1 MKEDSGKK
9 YKMDKTAF
17 KVSTFE
23 EADNHY
29 GFWKNKSMKERFD
42 AAFYLIQQA
51 YGTTNSTRLDRTVFS
66 KRKHN

>member
-1 MKEDSGKK
+1 
-9 YKMDKTAF
+9 MDKNAF

-29 GFWKNKSMKERFD
+29 GFWKNKSMKERLD

-51 YGTTNSTRLDRTVFS
+51 YGTTNSTHLDRMIFS
-66 KRKHN
+66 KRKHK